1 MSKYN
6 TLNNNIKDKRDMKKS
21 LMFMFMAASLVA
33 CNSTSNDKAT
43 TTEETVTAITVKTAV
58 AEIHTIDLLETYTS
72 EVMAYKENDITP
84 AAQGLHID
92 RIHVDVGDNVREGQ
106 VIVTLDQT
114 TLKQQELNLATAQD
128 NYDRMVPVH
137 AAGGISD
144 QQLTQMKNTL
154 DLQKEVVEN
163 LRKNS
168 TIKSPI
174 SGVVTARNFENG
186 DLFASMPI
194 LHIMQIDKLKVMANV
209 SEQYFTSVKVGDK
222 VAIEVDIYPGQQFEG
237 QVSRIN
243 PALDA
248 RTRTFGVEIT
258 IQNKSLELRPG
269 MYARAI
275 FNMGQRQSIMIP
287 DQALQKQIGSSERFV
302 YVIENGVAD
311 YRFVT
316 DGRRVGNMIE
326 ILEGIEAGD
335 EVATTSFTRLM
346 NGTLVEV
353 EAPAVAEE

>member
-1 MSKYN
+1 
-6 TLNNNIKDKRDMKKS
+6 
-21 LMFMFMAASLVA
+21 MFMFMAASLVA
-33 CNSTSNDKAT
+33 CNSKSA
-43 TTEETVTAITVKTAV
+43 EKTAV
-58 AEIHTIDLLETYTS
+58 VEDEAIIVKTVAAEVQTVDILEVYTS
-72 EVMAYKENDITP
+72 ESMAYKENDITP

-92 RIHVDVGDNVREGQ
+92 RIHVDVGDKVYQGQ
-106 VIVTLDQT
+106 TLVTLDQT
-114 TLKQQELNLATAQD
+114 TLKQQELNLATTQD

-209 SEQYFTSVKVGDK
+209 SEQYFTSVKVGNK
-222 VAIEVDIYPGQQFEG
+222 VTIEVDIYPGQQFEG
-237 QVSRIN
+237 EVSRIN
-243 PALDA
+243 PAFDA
-248 RTRTFGVEIT
+248 RTRTFSVEIT
-258 IQNKSLELRPG
+258 IPNKTMELRPG

-275 FNMGQRQSIMIP
+275 FNMGQRQSVMVLDKAI
-287 DQALQKQIGSSERFV
+287 QKQAGSSERFV
-302 YVIENGVAD
+302 YVIENGEAH

-316 DGRRVGNMIE
+316 DGRRVGDKIE
-326 ILEGIEAGD
+326 ILEGLEAGED
-335 EVATTSFTRLM
+335 VAVTSFTRLM
-346 NGTLVEV
+346 NGKKVTVDN
-353 EAPAVAEE
+353 ATATEE

>member
-1 MSKYN
+1 
-6 TLNNNIKDKRDMKKS
+6 
-21 LMFMFMAASLVA
+21 MFMFMAASLVA
-33 CNSTSNDKAT
+33 CNNTQSTEKSVAV
-43 TTEETVTAITVKTAV
+43 EEEAIVVKTVV
-58 AEIHTIDLLETYTS
+58 AEMKTVDVLETYTS
-72 EVMAYKENDITP
+72 EIMAFKENDITP

-92 RIHVDVGDNVREGQ
+92 RILVDVGDKVVAGQ
-106 VIVTLDQT
+106 TLVTLDQT
-114 TLKQQELNLATAQD
+114 TLKQQELNLATTQD

-144 QQLTQMKNTL
+144 QQLIQLKNTL
-154 DLQKEVVEN
+154 DLQKEVVEQ

-194 LHIMQIDKLKVMANV
+194 LHIMQIDKLKVKANV

-222 VAIEVDIYPGQQFEG
+222 VTIEVDIYPGQQFEG
-237 QVSRIN
+237 VVSRIN
-243 PALDA
+243 PAFDA

-258 IQNKSLELRPG
+258 IPNKSMVLRPG
-269 MYARAI
+269 MYARAT
-275 FNMGQRQSIMIP
+275 FNMGQRQSVMIA
-287 DQALQKQIGSSERFV
+287 DKAVQKQAGSSERYV
-302 YVIENGVAD
+302 YVIKDGVAD

-316 DGRRVGNMIE
+316 DGRRVGDMVEIIE
-326 ILEGIEAGD
+326 GLEAGE

-346 NGTLVEV
+346 SGKAVTVSNESAVENIVV
-353 EAPAVAEE
+353 EE

>member
-1 MSKYN
+1 
-6 TLNNNIKDKRDMKKS
+6 
-21 LMFMFMAASLVA
+21 MFMAASLVA

-258 IQNKSLELRPG
+258 IPNKSLKLRPG

-316 DGRRVGNMIE
+316 DGRRVGNLIE
-326 ILEGIEAGD
+326 ITSGIEAGD
-335 EVATTSFTRLM
+335 VVATTSFARLM
-346 NGTLVEV
+346 NGSLVEV
-353 EAPAVAEE
+353 DNSAVEE

>member
-1 MSKYN
+1 
-6 TLNNNIKDKRDMKKS
+6 
-21 LMFMFMAASLVA
+21 MFMAASLVA
-33 CNSTSNDKAT
+33 CNSSSNDKAS
-43 TTEETVTAITVKTAV
+43 TEETSVPAVTVKTAE
-58 AEIHTIDLLETYTS
+58 AELCAVDLLETYTS
-72 EVMAYKENDITP
+72 EIKAYKENDITP

-92 RIHVDVGDNVREGQ
+92 RILVDVGDKVSAGQ
-106 VIVTLDQT
+106 TLVVLDQT
-114 TLKQQELNLATAQD
+114 TLKQQELNLATTQD
-128 NYDRMVPVH
+128 NYNRMVPVFE
-137 AAGGISD
+137 AGGISE
-144 QQLTQMKNTL
+144 QQITQMKNTL

-209 SEQYFTSVKVGDK
+209 SEQYFTCVKVGDK

-243 PALDA
+243 PALDS

-258 IQNKSLELRPG
+258 INNKSMELRPG
-269 MYARAI
+269 MYARAT
-275 FNMGQRQSIMIP
+275 FNMGQRQSVMVP
-287 DQALQKQIGSSERFV
+287 DKAVQKQAGSSERFV
-302 YVIENGVAD
+302 YVIKDGVAD

-316 DGRRVGNMIE
+316 DGRRVGDMIE
-326 ILEGIEAGD
+326 VLEGLEAG
-335 EVATTSFTRLM
+335 EVVATTSFARLM
-346 NGTLVEV
+346 NGAAVEV
-353 EAPAVAEE
+353 EADTVVEE

>member
-1 MSKYN
+1 
-6 TLNNNIKDKRDMKKS
+6 
-21 LMFMFMAASLVA
+21 MFMFMAASLVA
-33 CNSTSNDKAT
+33 CNNTQSTEKSVAV
-43 TTEETVTAITVKTAV
+43 EEEAIVVKTVV
-58 AEIHTIDLLETYTS
+58 AEMKTVDVLETYTS
-72 EVMAYKENDITP
+72 EIMAFKENDITP

-92 RIHVDVGDNVREGQ
+92 RILVDVGDKVVAGQ
-106 VIVTLDQT
+106 TLVTLDQT
-114 TLKQQELNLATAQD
+114 TLKQQELNLATTQD

-144 QQLTQMKNTL
+144 QQLIQIKNTL
-154 DLQKEVVEN
+154 DLQKEVVEQ

-194 LHIMQIDKLKVMANV
+194 LHIMQIDKLKVKANV

-222 VAIEVDIYPGQQFEG
+222 VTIEVDIYPGQQFEG
-237 QVSRIN
+237 VVSRIN
-243 PALDA
+243 PAFDA

-258 IQNKSLELRPG
+258 IPNKSMVLRPG

-275 FNMGQRQSIMIP
+275 FNMGQRQSVMVA
-287 DQALQKQIGSSERFV
+287 DKAVQKQSGSSERYV
-302 YVIENGVAD
+302 YVIKDGVAD

-316 DGRRVGNMIE
+316 DGRRVGDMVEIIE
-326 ILEGIEAGD
+326 GLEAGE

-346 NGTLVEV
+346 NGKAVTVNNESAVENIVV
-353 EAPAVAEE
+353 EE

>member
-1 MSKYN
+1 
-6 TLNNNIKDKRDMKKS
+6 MKKS

-33 CNSTSNDKAT
+33 CNNTQSTEKSVAV
-43 TTEETVTAITVKTAV
+43 EEEAIVVKTTV
-58 AEIHTIDLLETYTS
+58 AEMKTVDVLETYTS
-72 EVMAYKENDITP
+72 EIMAFKENDITP

-92 RIHVDVGDNVREGQ
+92 RILVDVGDKVVAGQ
-106 VIVTLDQT
+106 TLVTLDQT
-114 TLKQQELNLATAQD
+114 TLKQQELNLATTQD

-144 QQLTQMKNTL
+144 QQLIQLKNTL
-154 DLQKEVVEN
+154 DLQKEVVEQ

-194 LHIMQIDKLKVMANV
+194 LHIMQIDKLKVKANV

-222 VAIEVDIYPGQQFEG
+222 VTIEVDIYPGQQFEG
-237 QVSRIN
+237 VVSRIN
-243 PALDA
+243 PAFDA

-258 IQNKSLELRPG
+258 IPNKSMVLRPG
-269 MYARAI
+269 MYARAT
-275 FNMGQRQSIMIP
+275 FNMGQRQSVMIA
-287 DQALQKQIGSSERFV
+287 DKAVQKQAGSSERYV
-302 YVIENGVAD
+302 YVIKDGVAD

-316 DGRRVGNMIE
+316 DGRRVGDMVEIIE
-326 ILEGIEAGD
+326 GLEAGD

-346 NGTLVEV
+346 SGKAVTVNNESAVENIVV
-353 EAPAVAEE
+353 EE

>member
-1 MSKYN
+1 
-6 TLNNNIKDKRDMKKS
+6 MKKS

-33 CNSTSNDKAT
+33 CNSSTNDKASS
-43 TTEETVTAITVKTAV
+43 EEIVTAIPVKTTV
-58 AEIHTIDLLETYTS
+58 AEIRTIDLLETYTS
-72 EVMAYKENDITP
+72 EILAYKENDITP
-84 AAQGLHID
+84 AVQGLHID
-92 RIHVDVGDNVREGQ
+92 RIHVDVGDKVNVGQ

-144 QQLTQMKNTL
+144 QQLIQMKNTL

-222 VAIEVDIYPGQQFEG
+222 VAIEVDIYPNQQFEG
-237 QVSRIN
+237 EVTRIN

-258 IQNKSLELRPG
+258 IQNKSMELRPG
-269 MYARAI
+269 MYARTI
-275 FNMGQRQSIMIP
+275 FNMGQRQSVMIP
-287 DQALQKQIGSSERFV
+287 DQALQKQVGSSERFV

-326 ILEGIEAGD
+326 ILDGLKAGD
-335 EVATTSFTRLM
+335 EVATTSFARLM
-346 NGTLVEV
+346 NGSLVEV
-353 EAPAVAEE
+353 EAPEVVEE

>member
-1 MSKYN
+1 
-6 TLNNNIKDKRDMKKS
+6 MKKS

-33 CNSTSNDKAT
+33 CNSSTNDKASS
-43 TTEETVTAITVKTAV
+43 EEIVTAIPVKTTV
-58 AEIHTIDLLETYTS
+58 AEIRTIDLLETYTS
-72 EVMAYKENDITP
+72 EILAYKENDITP
-84 AAQGLHID
+84 AVQGLHID
-92 RIHVDVGDNVREGQ
+92 RIHVDVGDKVNVGQ

-144 QQLTQMKNTL
+144 QQLIQMKNTL

-237 QVSRIN
+237 EVTRIN

-258 IQNKSLELRPG
+258 IQNKSMELRPG
-269 MYARAI
+269 MYARTI
-275 FNMGQRQSIMIP
+275 FNMGQRQSVVIP
-287 DQALQKQIGSSERFV
+287 DQALQKQVGSSERFV

-326 ILEGIEAGD
+326 ILDGLKAGD
-335 EVATTSFTRLM
+335 EVATTSFARLM
-346 NGTLVEV
+346 NGSLVEV
-353 EAPAVAEE
+353 EAPEVVEE

>member
-1 MSKYN
+1 
-6 TLNNNIKDKRDMKKS
+6 MKKS

-33 CNSTSNDKAT
+33 CNSSSNDKAS
-43 TTEETVTAITVKTAV
+43 TEETSVPAVTVKTAE
-58 AEIHTIDLLETYTS
+58 AELCAVDLLETYTS
-72 EVMAYKENDITP
+72 EIKAYKENDITP

-92 RIHVDVGDNVREGQ
+92 RILVDVGDKVTAGQ
-106 VIVTLDQT
+106 TLVVLDQT
-114 TLKQQELNLATAQD
+114 TLKQQELNLATTED
-128 NYDRMVPVH
+128 NYNRMVPVYE
-137 AAGGISD
+137 AGGISE
-144 QQLTQMKNTL
+144 QQITQMKNTL

-209 SEQYFTSVKVGDK
+209 SEQYFTCVKVGDK

-243 PALDA
+243 PALDS

-258 IQNKSLELRPG
+258 INNKSMELRPG
-269 MYARAI
+269 MYARAT
-275 FNMGQRQSIMIP
+275 FNMGQRQSVMVP
-287 DQALQKQIGSSERFV
+287 DKAVQKQAGSSERFV
-302 YVIENGVAD
+302 YVIKDGVAD

-316 DGRRVGNMIE
+316 DGRRVGDMIE
-326 ILEGIEAGD
+326 VLEGLEAG
-335 EVATTSFTRLM
+335 EVVATTSFARLM
-346 NGTLVEV
+346 NGAAVEV
-353 EAPAVAEE
+353 EADAVVEE

>member
-1 MSKYN
+1 MN
-6 TLNNNIKDKRDMKKS
+6 KS
-21 LMFMFMAASLVA
+21 FILVLAAMAMVA
-33 CNSTSNDKAT
+33 CNTTKSNENNTEASAVVKEKVAVKSVKAEPSVVNLT
-43 TTEETVTAITVKTAV
+43 
-58 AEIHTIDLLETYTS
+58 ETYTS
-72 EVMAYKENDITP
+72 EILPFKENDITP
-84 AAQGLHID
+84 AAQGLHIEH
-92 RIHVDVGDNVREGQ
+92 ISVDVGDRVYAGQ

-114 TLKQQELNLATAQD
+114 TLKQQELNLATTQD

-209 SEQYFTSVKVGDK
+209 SEQYYPNVKVGQS
-222 VAIEVDIYPGQQFEG
+222 VDITVDIFPGETFEG
-237 QVSRIN
+237 KVTRIN

-248 RTRTFGVEIT
+248 ATRTFGVEIT
-258 IQNKSLELRPG
+258 IPNKNERLRPG
-269 MYARAI
+269 MYARAT
-275 FNMGQRQSIMIP
+275 FNMGKRNGVMV
-287 DQALQKQIGSSERFV
+287 DDVAVQKQIGSSERYV
-302 YVIENGVAD
+302 YVIKDGVAEF
-311 YRFVT
+311 RLIR
-316 DGRRVGNMIE
+316 DGRRVGSKIDIIE
-326 ILEGIEAGD
+326 GLEAG
-335 EVATTSFTRLM
+335 EKVATTSFMRLS
-346 NGTLVEV
+346 NGAKVEIIN
-353 EAPAVAEE
+353 E

>member
-1 MSKYN
+1 
-6 TLNNNIKDKRDMKKS
+6 MKKS

-33 CNSTSNDKAT
+33 CNSTSNDQA
-43 TTEETVTAITVKTAV
+43 TEEVVTAIPVKTAV
-58 AEIHTIDLLETYTS
+58 AETRTIDVLETYTS
-72 EVMAYKENDITP
+72 EIMAYKENDITP

-92 RIHVDVGDNVREGQ
+92 RIHVDVGDRVYQGQ
-106 VIVTLDQT
+106 TLVTLDQT
-114 TLKQQELNLATAQD
+114 TLKQQELNLATTQD

-222 VAIEVDIYPGQQFEG
+222 VTIEVDIYPGQQFEG
-237 QVSRIN
+237 EVSRIN
-243 PALDA
+243 PAFDA
-248 RTRTFGVEIT
+248 RTRTFSVEIT
-258 IQNKSLELRPG
+258 IPNKSMELRPG

-275 FNMGQRQSIMIP
+275 FNMGQRQSIMVSDKAI
-287 DQALQKQIGSSERFV
+287 QKQAGSSERYV
-302 YVIENGVAD
+302 YVIENGEAH

-316 DGRRVGNMIE
+316 DGRRVGDMIE
-326 ILEGIEAGD
+326 ILDGVEAGE
-335 EVATTSFTRLM
+335 EVAVTSFTRLM
-346 NGTLVEV
+346 NGKKVTVDN
-353 EAPAVAEE
+353 ATATEE

>member
-1 MSKYN
+1 
-6 TLNNNIKDKRDMKKS
+6 
-21 LMFMFMAASLVA
+21 MFMFMAASLVA
-33 CNSTSNDKAT
+33 CNSTSKDKAT
-43 TTEETVTAITVKTAV
+43 EEVVSAIAVKTAV

-92 RIHVDVGDNVREGQ
+92 RILVDVGDKVTVGQ
-106 VIVTLDQT
+106 TLVILDQT

-128 NYDRMVPVH
+128 NYDRMVPVYE
-137 AAGGISD
+137 AGGISE
-144 QQLTQMKNTL
+144 QQIIQMKNTL
-154 DLQKEVVEN
+154 ELQREVVEN

-209 SEQYFTSVKVGDK
+209 SEQYFTCVKVGDK

-243 PALDA
+243 PALDS

-258 IQNKSLELRPG
+258 INNKSMELRPG
-269 MYARAI
+269 MYARAT
-275 FNMGQRQSIMIP
+275 FNMGQRQSVMVP
-287 DQALQKQIGSSERFV
+287 DKAVQKQAGSSERFV
-302 YVIENGVAD
+302 YVIKDGVAD

-316 DGRRVGNMIE
+316 DGRRVGDMIE
-326 ILEGIEAGD
+326 VLEGLEAG
-335 EVATTSFTRLM
+335 EVVATTSFARLM
-346 NGTLVEV
+346 NGAAVEV
-353 EAPAVAEE
+353 EADTVVEE

>member
-1 MSKYN
+1 
-6 TLNNNIKDKRDMKKS
+6 MKKS

-33 CNSTSNDKAT
+33 CNSSSNDKASN
-43 TTEETVTAITVKTAV
+43 EETSVPAVTVKAAEAELCAV
-58 AEIHTIDLLETYTS
+58 DLLETYTS
-72 EVMAYKENDITP
+72 EILAYKENDITP

-92 RIHVDVGDNVREGQ
+92 RIHVDVGDKVNVGQ

-144 QQLTQMKNTL
+144 QQLIQMKNTL

-222 VAIEVDIYPGQQFEG
+222 VAIEVDIYPNQQFEG
-237 QVSRIN
+237 EVTRIN

-258 IQNKSLELRPG
+258 IQNKSMELRPG

-275 FNMGQRQSIMIP
+275 FNMGQRQSVMIP
-287 DQALQKQIGSSERFV
+287 DQALQKQVGSSERFV

-326 ILEGIEAGD
+326 ILDGLKAGD
-335 EVATTSFTRLM
+335 EVATTSFARLM
-346 NGTLVEV
+346 NGSLVEV
-353 EAPAVAEE
+353 EAPEVVEE

>member
-1 MSKYN
+1 
-6 TLNNNIKDKRDMKKS
+6 MKKS

-258 IQNKSLELRPG
+258 IPNKSLKLRPG

-275 FNMGQRQSIMIP
+275 FNMGQREAIMVP
-287 DQALQKQIGSSERFV
+287 DQAVQKQVGSSERFV

-326 ILEGIEAGD
+326 IIDGLEAGD
-335 EVATTSFTRLM
+335 EVATTSFARLM
-346 NGTLVEV
+346 SGSLVEV
-353 EAPAVAEE
+353 NNE